1 MEQNT
6 APGSAGDDKRDMS
19 QGDDY
24 EYDEAH
30 DALTAPAGRASTARP
45 ASPPPKVDV
54 GEGGDYGYDEARDFG
69 RQ

>member
-1 MEQNT
+1 MQENPFLGN
-6 APGSAGDDKRDMS
+6 AGGSNSDVS

-30 DALTAPAGRASTARP
+30 DALTTAASLAPAPRP
-45 ASPPPKVDV
+45 ASPPPQVDI

-69 RQ
+69 RK